1 LFLALDFIAKIN
13 YNYCRMKTEESL
25 AISPDLLNRLVDGLP
40 YMLLLARTDS
50 TVVLANECFCKA
62 TGCTR
67 EYLVG
72 NTIKN
77 CNKPSFMEFIK
88 NVIGSEGKEGVL
100 SLQDAQGATSL
111 WFCSFN
117 PVYNEKK
124 ETVYYLFSGT
134 DISIWKEQEQIAGKS
149 AARLQS
155 ILQNINEYIYSV
167 EYENGI
173 PKKTYHSARC
183 TDVTGYTPSEFEKD
197 PELWFNVIY
206 PDDRNKVI
214 EFLDSVGK
222 KQQTSY
228 IEHRIVHKKGWVRW
242 VANSYALH
250 RDLDGTI
257 LRMDGFIQDI
267 SVYKETIERLRMLSI
282 AVEQSPSSVVVTDQK
297 GDIEYVNPKFT
308 MLTGYTYP
316 EVLGQNPRLLKSGQ
330 MSPENYKILWETIL
344 SGNEWRGEFHNK
356 KKNGELYWE
365 LASISPLRNGRGDV
379 THFIAV
385 KEDITK
391 RKEVE
396 EALRIRNETM
406 EEDLRYAQSVQTAL
420 LPSGVPESDLVKIS
434 HSYVSL
440 DMVGGDYYSF
450 FINEKGTGVF
460 IGDIAGHG
468 VPAALFL
475 SLIRFATE
483 NIARKDVENP
493 DIFLSRLN
501 EVLCRHMKNYFIT
514 ASYGYFSKKENGV
527 LFTYANGA
535 HPAFILQR
543 ASGGSQSI
551 KGKGGI
557 LGSFPGKKY
566 HKEELCLQRGDRI
579 FYYTDGLPEMRNV
592 NDEIIGYDSMA
603 RWIEDS
609 RKATIEETCSD
620 IMKRAKAF
628 RGERHLED
636 DIVLIGC
643 EVK

>member
-1 LFLALDFIAKIN
+1 MAYTYKYMIKDVNF
-13 YNYCRMKTEESL
+13 T
-25 AISPDLLNRLVDGLP
+25 ISQDLLNRLIDGLP
-40 YMLLLARTDS
+40 YMLLLARPDG
-50 TVVLANECFCKA
+50 TVVFANEYFCRA

-67 EYLVG
+67 EDLVG
-72 NTIKN
+72 KSILN
-77 CNKPSFMEFIK
+77 CNMSVFHEFAK
-88 NVIGSEGKEGVL
+88 DVIGTKGKEGVL
-100 SLQDAQGATSL
+100 ELLDARGVQST
-111 WFCSFN
+111 WFCSFT
-117 PVYNEKK
+117 PVLDEKK
-124 ETVYYLFSGT
+124 EEVYYLFSGT
-134 DISIWKEQEQIAGKS
+134 DISIWKEQEQIAARS
-149 AARLQS
+149 EARLRS

-167 EYENGI
+167 EYENGV

-183 TDVTGYTPSEFEKD
+183 VDVTGYTPSEFDKD
-197 PELWFNVIY
+197 PGLWFNVIY
-206 PDDRNKVI
+206 PEDRDKVT
-214 EFLDSVGK
+214 EFLDSVGT

-250 RDLDGTI
+250 RDLDGSI

-267 SVYKETIERLRMLSI
+267 SAYKETIERLRMLSI
-282 AVEQSPSSVVVTDQK
+282 AVEQSPASVVVTDQI
-297 GDIEYVNPKFT
+297 GIIEYVNPKFT
-308 MLTGYTYP
+308 MLTGYSYP

-330 MSPENYKILWETIL
+330 MSPENYKVMWETIL

-356 KKNGELYWE
+356 KKNGEMYWE

-391 RKEVE
+391 RKEAE
-396 EALRIRNETM
+396 EALRIRNEIM

-420 LPSGVPESDLVKIS
+420 LPSGIPESDLLKIS

-450 FINEKGTGVF
+450 FNNEKGTGVF

-483 NIARKDVENP
+483 NIARKDIENP

-501 EVLCRHMKNYFIT
+501 DILCRHMTNYFIT
-514 ASYGYFSKKENGV
+514 ASYGYFSRKETGV

-535 HPAFILQR
+535 HPAFVMQK
-543 ASGGSQSI
+543 ATGGSKSV
-551 KGKGGI
+551 KGKGSI
-557 LGSFPGKKY
+557 LGSFPEMKY
-566 HKEELCLQRGDRI
+566 RKEELILQKGDRI
-579 FYYTDGLPEMRNV
+579 FYYTDGLPEMRNSK
-592 NDEIIGYDSMA
+592 DEIIGYENMA
-603 RWIEDS
+603 QWIENA
-609 RKATIEETCSD
+609 RKTTIEETCNE

-628 RGERHLED
+628 RGKSPLED